1 MTGPTGTELAGDQAL
16 RDLVGVALDAL
27 AEGVLKRG
35 GPLPAGG
42 PTAVRPPLAKEGV
55 GPVDALVELTRF
67 LAHGS
72 ADPAHPACTAHLHC
86 PPLAVAAVADL
97 VASALNPSMDSWDQ
111 APAASAIEEQLCHDL
126 ARLCYPTAES
136 PDAVITTGGT
146 ESTLYGLLLARENV
160 GRVQPVCGRNAH
172 HSVAR
177 AAWVLGLPQ
186 PIPVDCDADRMSPA
200 ALAETLAAIEG
211 PAAVVA
217 TAGTTNTGAIDPL
230 PEIAA
235 LRPAWLHVDA
245 AYGGGLLFSRR
256 QTLLAGMDQAD
267 SIGLDLHKFGWQPI
281 AAGVFAAK
289 SARTLHALDVRADYL
304 NAADDAEAGLPDLL
318 SRSLRT
324 SRRPDAFKIAVT
336 LRALGRDGIGALV
349 DHCCDTATA
358 VAVAVRAHPRLRLW
372 CEPTLSTILLRPLVA
387 DQVETELGLD
397 AGNDVVAAVRRDL
410 LEDGTAVLGRA
421 TLAPSTSDG
430 WDGRDRL
437 WLKLTLLHPHVTVAD
452 YAPVLDLIAGR
463 C

>member
-1 MTGPTGTELAGDQAL
+1 MTRPDGTELATDHAL
-16 RDLVGVALDAL
+16 RDLVTVALDAL

-42 PTAVRPPLAKEGV
+42 PRAIRAPMPDQGV

-72 ADPAHPACTAHLHC
+72 ADPADPACAAHLHC

-111 APAASAIEEQLCHDL
+111 APAASAIEEQLSHEL
-126 ARLCYPTAES
+126 ARLCYPAADN
-136 PDAVITTGGT
+136 PDAVVTTGGT
-146 ESTLYGLLLARENV
+146 ESTLYGLLLARENI

-186 PIPVDCDADRMSPA
+186 PIQVDCAGDRMVPS
-200 ALAETLAAIEG
+200 ALADVLATIDG
-211 PAAVVA
+211 PAAVIA

-245 AYGGGLLFSRR
+245 AYGGGLLFSTRR
-256 QTLLAGMDQAD
+256 PLLAGMDQAD

-289 SARTLHALDVRADYL
+289 SARSLAALSVRADYL

-318 SRSLRT
+318 GRSLRT
-324 SRRPDAFKIAVT
+324 SRRADAFKIAVT
-336 LRALGRDGIGALV
+336 LRALGRDGVGAMV
-349 DHCCDTATA
+349 DHCCDTATT
-358 VAVAVRAHPRLRLW
+358 VADAIRAHPGLRIW
-372 CEPTLSTILLRPLVA
+372 GEPTLSTILLRPLVA
-387 DQVETELGLD
+387 DQVETELGLE
-397 AGNDVVAAVRRDL
+397 AGNAMVAAVRRDL
-410 LEDGTAVLGRA
+410 LDNGTAVIGRA
-421 TLAPSTSDG
+421 TVAPSTLDG
-430 WDGRDRL
+430 WDGRERL
-437 WLKLTLLHPHVTVAD
+437 WLKLTLLHPHATAAD
-452 YAPVLDLIAGR
+452 YAPVLDLIAGG

>member
-1 MTGPTGTELAGDQAL
+1 MTRPDGTELAGDQAL

-35 GPLPAGG
+35 GPLPSGG
-42 PTAVRPPLAKEGV
+42 PRAIRAPLVQSGV

-72 ADPAHPACTAHLHC
+72 ADPADPACAAHLHC

-111 APAASAIEEQLCHDL
+111 APSASAIEEQLCQEL
-126 ARLCYPTAES
+126 ARLCYPAAEN

-186 PIPVDCDADRMSPA
+186 PIPVDCVADRIVPA
-200 ALAETLAAIEG
+200 KLAEVLAAVDG

-235 LRPAWLHVDA
+235 LRPAWLHIDA
-245 AYGGGLLFSRR
+245 AYGGGLLFSER
-256 QTLLAGMDQAD
+256 QLLDGIDAAD

-318 SRSLRT
+318 GRSLRT

-336 LRALGRDGIGALV
+336 LRALGRDGIGAMV
-349 DHCCDTATA
+349 DHCRDTAQA
-358 VAVAVRAHPRLRLW
+358 VAAAVRAHRDLRLW
-372 CEPTLSTILLRPLVA
+372 GEPTLSTILLRPLVA
-387 DQVETELGLD
+387 DQVESELGLD
-397 AGNDVVAAVRRDL
+397 AGNAVVAAIRRDL
-410 LEDGTAVLGRA
+410 LDAGTAVVGRA
-421 TLAPSTSDG
+421 AIAPSTEDG
-430 WDGRDRL
+430 WDGRERL
-437 WLKLTLLHPHVTVAD
+437 WLKLTLLHPHATAAD

-463 C
+463 R